1 MTRTGRGSLV
11 RYIGAWATVG
21 AALAI
26 VLLAITS
33 VIRGIVYPSGIL
45 DLFTI
50 LCPPWMALMSIT
62 ARTTTLDL
70 IWLFAVITGLNTVW
84 YVVLG
89 LAIKVCW
96 YVLTRAFA

>member
-1 MTRTGRGSLV
+1 
-11 RYIGAWATVG
+11 
-21 AALAI
+21 
-26 VLLAITS
+26 
-33 VIRGIVYPSGIL
+33 
-45 DLFTI
+45 
-50 LCPPWMALMSIT
+50 MSIT

-96 YVLTRAFA
+96 YVLTRGLAAGVGGGGGQVGGWTGARANFAAEVLQIGVGRVNRP